1 MKYILTIFV
10 IIFLYVNGES
20 EKLEWTDDN
29 GLYIKIIK
37 PIKKE
42 KCKIISQIG
51 DIVEQYYKLSD
62 EKGNTIGSNWGK
74 KPYTFTLGKKQVI
87 EGMEK
92 AMTGM
97 CIGEIRKVIIPGN
110 LGFGSEGRDKDNIE
124 PNQTLYYKVELVN
137 IQRVV
142 PGEEWIDEDG
152 LKIKITQKIEPYK
165 CRKSSIGDK
174 IYQHYTLKLEDGTF
188 IESSYT
194 TNQPFIFT
202 LGTNS
207 VIEGIE
213 RAMTDMCEG
222 EKRHV
227 TIPYELGYGVEGSP
241 PDIPPMTNLIF
252 DIYLYKL
259 IKKDEL

>member
-1 MKYILTIFV
+1 MKYIS
-10 IIFLYVNGES
+10 IILFIIVVYINGEN
-20 EKLEWTDDN
+20 EKLEWTEKD

-37 PIKKE
+37 SIKKE
-42 KCKIISQIG
+42 RCKIVSQIG

-62 EKGNTIGSNWGK
+62 EKGNIIGSNWGK
-74 KPYTFTLGKKQVI
+74 KPYTFKLGNKEVI
-87 EGMEK
+87 EGMER

-97 CIGEIRKVIIPGN
+97 CIGEIRKVVIPGY
-110 LGFGSEGRDKDNIE
+110 LGFGNEGRNDDNIE

-137 IQRVV
+137 IQKVLSE
-142 PGEEWIDEDG
+142 EEWIDEDG
-152 LKIKITQKIEPYK
+152 LKIKITNKIELSK
-165 CRKSSIGDK
+165 CKKSSIGDK

-194 TNQPFIFT
+194 NDKPYVFI

-213 RAMTDMCEG
+213 KAMTNMCEG
-222 EKRHV
+222 EKRQV
-227 TIPYELGYGVEGSP
+227 TIPYKLGYGIEGSP
-241 PDIPPMTNLIF
+241 PDIPPMSTLIF